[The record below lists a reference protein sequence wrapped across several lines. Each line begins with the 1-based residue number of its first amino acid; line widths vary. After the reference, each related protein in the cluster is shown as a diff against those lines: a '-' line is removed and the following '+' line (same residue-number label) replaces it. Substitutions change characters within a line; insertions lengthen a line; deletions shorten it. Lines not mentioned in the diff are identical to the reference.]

1 MRRPV
6 TIREH
11 EVLRAGPGLTDRDLH
26 DLGKLTG
33 KVFKRK
39 NGGLAANNHVG
50 VVTTPRGLVLQ
61 ILPKI
66 DFGGTTDSDHEK
78 CKKVFLQMLRCW
90 RGLSEALSESGIRAM
105 SRFPMLDVFVR
116 QFLVNVNGLARAGLA
131 RRYIPVEENL
141 PYLRGRL
148 HFQGQLRENI
158 ANESRFFVTHEVLSV
173 NRPVNRLI
181 RSTLSRLVHV
191 TRSEENLLL
200 LRQLMAK
207 FEEVPQSTNLHSDW
221 EKHHVD
227 RSMQLYAPVMQ
238 WVGLFLFNKGLTT
251 FSGHHSNISLLFPM
265 EKVFENFVTHSFSR
279 HQKQYSVAAQH
290 PRKYLA
296 TIEGREAFMTMPDI
310 VLREGDRVKFI
321 LDAKWKDIDESNDDP
336 KHGIDQADM
345 YQLYAYGKRYGC
357 QGVALVYPKTA
368 RFTRELRYQFFDDLP
383 LFCLPFDVSNP
394 NESVRLG
401 MQVLARA
408 QLSRNP

>member
-1 MRRPV
+1 MRSLI

-11 EVLRAGPGLTDRDLH
+11 ELLRAGPRLTDRDLR

-33 KVFKRK
+33 KVFKHK

-50 VVTTPRGLVLQ
+50 VVTTSRGLVLE

-66 DFGGTTDSDHEK
+66 DFGDEVDLDHEK
-78 CKKVFLQMLRCW
+78 CKKVFLQMLSCW

-116 QFLVNVNGLARAGLA
+116 QFLINVNGLTRAGLA

-296 TIEGREAFMTMPDI
+296 TIEGKEAFMTMPDI
-310 VLREGDRVKFI
+310 VLREGDPRQIHPGWQNGRI
-321 LDAKWKDIDESNDDP
+321 LMYLMIIRNMGSIRPICINSMPTESAMVARQWP
-336 KHGIDQADM
+336 WSIRRQHGSLVNCATDSSMIC
-345 YQLYAYGKRYGC
+345 LYSVCHSMSPTPMRA
-357 QGVALVYPKTA
+357 
-368 RFTRELRYQFFDDLP
+368 FDWV
-383 LFCLPFDVSNP
+383 C
-394 NESVRLG
+394 RC
-401 MQVLARA
+401 
-408 QLSRNP
+408 